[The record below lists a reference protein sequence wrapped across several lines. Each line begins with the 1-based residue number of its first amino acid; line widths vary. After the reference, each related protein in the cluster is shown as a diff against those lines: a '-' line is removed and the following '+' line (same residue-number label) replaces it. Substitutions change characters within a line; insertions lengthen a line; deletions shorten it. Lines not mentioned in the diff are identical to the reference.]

1 MPVYEF
7 ECRDCMTTYNKEIDK
22 LVKNLNKKYAEGL
35 SKKNKNFK
43 YIELLNPKTER
54 LYFPLV
60 KRATRELGVL
70 DIN

>member
-35 SKKNKNFK
+35 SKK
-43 YIELLNPKTER
+43 IRILNTLNYLILKQKR

-60 KRATRELGVL
+60 KKATRELGVL